1 MLSYISS
8 YFSGKKLNKTLVES
22 YIFAISI
29 KDNIEELKE
38 IFENLLP
45 NIPLDNYY
53 SIDVYN
59 ELFSEFDYDQ
69 INNFSNNLC
78 KKIEEKMKDNLEQL
92 NYCTEL
98 LLNFTVSIFV
108 KFNTVRELITKSY
121 NIIIENKKNENLNKI
136 LSKSFPF
143 NIFILCVNAI
153 TNEEFFFRKD
163 IFQKEVDKFDFTYRL
178 MNIIFC
184 IVHICDSN
192 FEKSAKSSI
201 EFFDPFKLFLFL
213 QEEKNKKNIFISQEN
228 QKKFLIKLYNTSIHN
243 FETLVNNKINPI
255 IDKKKFEKF
264 IFMNI
269 YMLWYLLC
277 DRNKNILNDMNSNNS
292 YNTKVKNTFN
302 IKTISILKKI
312 CEINEIKVNEE
323 QGVNE
328 VIKKY
333 NNFFNKIILE
343 ELEKTND
350 IFMVFIQNV
359 YTNIYYL
366 SDIAKNLIKI
376 IILYIFEIY
385 PDFCE
390 MICLKKELI
399 GKILENIFPY
409 NVIDLMILFRFSKS
423 TNFYFAIKLAK
434 ITLEQMFL
442 NCIINFLETKKDSD
456 NTKNN
461 HYEFILYFSL
471 LTAKNFS
478 KKLKYLSELALQKLS
493 EFANYIN
500 NISDNIN
507 SENFYNNL
515 IILILYYQIDY
526 GIMTNLDV
534 PSKIIFSR
542 LKNLEHIIKII
553 NEYKEYYK
561 NNLEYDEVIKKDIW
575 EKFGKVSIKYLTF
588 FKEINDEIKKNGLD
602 VNLSSEEDV
611 INIINR
617 KSYKSKEDL
626 IEDENIFSNKTEKYI
641 ISYVYGNDL
650 YKIYNY

>member
-213 QEEKNKKNIFISQEN
+213 QEENKKNIFISQEN

-312 CEINEIKVNEE
+312 CEINDININEE

-423 TNFYFAIKLAK
+423 TNFYFSIKLAK

-442 NCIINFLETKKDSD
+442 NCIINFLETKKDND

-542 LKNLEHIIKII
+542 LKNLEQIIKII

-575 EKFGKVSIKYLTF
+575 EKFGKVSIKYLSF
-588 FKEINDEIKKNGLD
+588 FKEINDEVKKNGLD

-626 IEDENIFSNKTEKYI
+626 IEDENVFNNKTEKYI

>member
-1 MLSYISS
+1 MFSFISS
-8 YFSGKKLNKTLVES
+8 YFTGQKLNKNLVES
-22 YIFAISI
+22 YIYAIS
-29 KDNIEELKE
+29 KKNNIEELNE

-59 ELFSEFDYDQ
+59 ELFSEFDYEQ
-69 INNFSNNLC
+69 INTFSNNLC
-78 KKIEEKMKDNLEQL
+78 SKIEQKMKDDLDQL

-108 KFNTVRELITKSY
+108 RFNTIRELITKSY
-121 NIIIENKKNENLNKI
+121 NIILENNNNENMSRI

-143 NIFILCVNAI
+143 NVFILCVNAI

-192 FEKSAKSSI
+192 FEKSSQSSI
-201 EFFDPFKLFLFL
+201 EFLDTIKLFLFL
-213 QEEKNKKNIFISQEN
+213 QDEKNIFISQEN

-269 YMLWYLLC
+269 YLLWYLLC
-277 DRNKNILNDMNSNNS
+277 DRNKNILNDMNSNNTD
-292 YNTKVKNTFN
+292 NNKVKNTFN
-302 IKTISILKKI
+302 IKTISIIKKI
-312 CEINEIKVNEE
+312 CEIKEN
-323 QGVNE
+323 GVDDIIN
-328 VIKKY
+328 KY
-333 NNFFNKIILE
+333 NNYFNNIILE

-350 IFMVFIQNV
+350 KFMLFIQNV
-359 YTNIYYL
+359 YMNLYYL
-366 SDIAKNLIKI
+366 SDIAQNLIKI
-376 IILYIFEIY
+376 IILYIFEIF

-409 NVIDLMILFRFSKS
+409 NVYDLMILYRFSKS
-423 TNFYFAIKLAK
+423 TNFYIAIKLAK

-442 NCIINFLETKKDSD
+442 NCIINFLETKK
-456 NTKNN
+456 NNKNSN
-461 HYEFILYFSL
+461 NNDVEFILYFSL

-478 KKLKYLSELALQKLS
+478 KKLKYLSDLAIQKLS
-493 EFANYIN
+493 EFENYIN
-500 NISDNIN
+500 NNSEIN
-507 SENFYNNL
+507 SENFYDNL
-515 IILILYYQIDY
+515 SILILYYEIDY
-526 GIMTNLDV
+526 GIITSLDV
-534 PSKIIFSR
+534 PSKLIFNR
-542 LKNLEHIIKII
+542 LKNIDHIIKII

-561 NNLEYDEVIKKDIW
+561 NNLEYDEFARKDIW
-575 EKFGKVSIKYLTF
+575 EKFGKVSIKYLSF
-588 FKEINDEIKKNGLD
+588 FKNIIDEVKKNGLD
-602 VNLSSEEDV
+602 IKLSNEEDI

-617 KSYKSKEDL
+617 KSYKTSDEL
-626 IEDENIFSNKTEKYI
+626 IEDEKIFNNKAEKFI

>member
-1 MLSYISS
+1 MFSFISS
-8 YFSGKKLNKTLVES
+8 YFTGQKLNKNLVES
-22 YIFAISI
+22 YIYAIS
-29 KDNIEELKE
+29 KKNNIEELNE

-53 SIDVYN
+53 SIEVYN
-59 ELFSEFDYDQ
+59 ELFSEFDYEQ
-69 INNFSNNLC
+69 INTFSNNLC
-78 KKIEEKMKDNLEQL
+78 SKIEQKMKDDLDQL

-108 KFNTVRELITKSY
+108 RFNTIRELITKSY
-121 NIIIENKKNENLNKI
+121 NIILEKDNNENMSII

-143 NIFILCVNAI
+143 NVFILCVNAI

-192 FEKSAKSSI
+192 FEKSSQSSI
-201 EFFDPFKLFLFL
+201 EFLDTIKLFLFL
-213 QEEKNKKNIFISQEN
+213 QDEKNIFISQEN

-269 YMLWYLLC
+269 YLLWYLLC
-277 DRNKNILNDMNSNNS
+277 DRNKNILNDMNSNNTD
-292 YNTKVKNTFN
+292 NNKVKNTFN
-302 IKTISILKKI
+302 IKTISIIKKI
-312 CEINEIKVNEE
+312 CEIKENGIDDIIN
-323 QGVNE
+323 
-328 VIKKY
+328 KY
-333 NNFFNKIILE
+333 NYYFSNIILE

-350 IFMVFIQNV
+350 KFMLFIQNV
-359 YTNIYYL
+359 YMNLYYL
-366 SDIAKNLIKI
+366 SDIAQNLIKI
-376 IILYIFEIY
+376 IILYIFEIF

-409 NVIDLMILFRFSKS
+409 NVYDLMILYRFSKS
-423 TNFYFAIKLAK
+423 TNFYIAIKLAK

-442 NCIINFLETKKDSD
+442 NCIINFLETKKNNKNS
-456 NTKNN
+456 KNN
-461 HYEFILYFSL
+461 DVEFILYFSL

-478 KKLKYLSELALQKLS
+478 KKLKYLSDLAIQKLS
-493 EFANYIN
+493 EFENYIN
-500 NISDNIN
+500 NNSEIN
-507 SENFYNNL
+507 SENFYDNL
-515 IILILYYQIDY
+515 SILILYYEIDY
-526 GIMTNLDV
+526 GIITSLDV
-534 PSKIIFSR
+534 PSKLIFNR
-542 LKNLEHIIKII
+542 LKNIDHIIKII

-561 NNLEYDEVIKKDIW
+561 NNLEYDEFARKDIW
-575 EKFGKVSIKYLTF
+575 EKFGKVSIKYLSF
-588 FKEINDEIKKNGLD
+588 FKNIIDEVKKNGLD
-602 VNLSSEEDV
+602 IKLSNEEDI

-617 KSYKSKEDL
+617 KSYKTSDEL
-626 IEDENIFSNKTEKYI
+626 IEDEKIFNNKTEKFI

>member
-1 MLSYISS
+1 MFSFISS
-8 YFSGKKLNKTLVES
+8 YFTRQKLNKNLVES
-22 YIFAISI
+22 YIYAIS
-29 KDNIEELKE
+29 KKNNIEELNE

-53 SIDVYN
+53 SIEVYN
-59 ELFSEFDYDQ
+59 ELFSEFDYEQ
-69 INNFSNNLC
+69 INIFSNNLC
-78 KKIEEKMKDNLEQL
+78 SKIEQKMKDNLDQL

-108 KFNTVRELITKSY
+108 KYNTVRELITKSY
-121 NIIIENKKNENLNKI
+121 NNILENKNNEDINLI
-136 LSKSFPF
+136 ISKSFPF
-143 NIFILCVNAI
+143 NVFILCINAI

-192 FEKSAKSSI
+192 FEKSSQSSI
-201 EFFDPFKLFLFL
+201 EFLDTIKLFLFL
-213 QEEKNKKNIFISQEN
+213 QNEKNIFITQEN

-269 YMLWYLLC
+269 YLFWYLLC
-277 DRNKNILNDMNSNNS
+277 DRNKNILIDMNSNNID
-292 YNTKVKNTFN
+292 NNKVRNTFN
-302 IKTISILKKI
+302 IKTISIIKKI
-312 CEINEIKVNEE
+312 CEIKDINDTKKE
-323 QGVNE
+323 QGVFE
-328 VIKKY
+328 IIEKY
-333 NNFFNKIILE
+333 NNYFNKIIFE
-343 ELEKTND
+343 ELEKSND
-350 IFMVFIQNV
+350 KFMLFIQNV
-359 YTNIYYL
+359 YMNLYYL
-366 SDIAKNLIKI
+366 SDIAQNLIKI

-409 NVIDLMILFRFSKS
+409 NIYDLMILYRFSKS
-423 TNFYFAIKLAK
+423 TNFYIAIKLAK

-442 NCIINFLETKKDSD
+442 NCIINFLETR
-456 NTKNN
+456 KNN
-461 HYEFILYFSL
+461 KNNDNSNVEFILSFSL

-478 KKLKYLSELALQKLS
+478 KKIKSLSDLALQKLS
-493 EFANYIN
+493 EFENYIN
-500 NISDNIN
+500 NNYEIN
-507 SENFYNNL
+507 SENFYDNL
-515 IILILYYQIDY
+515 TILILYYQIDY
-526 GIMTNLDV
+526 GIITSLDV
-534 PSKIIFSR
+534 PSKLIFYR
-542 LKNLEHIIKII
+542 LKNLEHIIKMV
-553 NEYKEYYK
+553 NDYKEYYK
-561 NNLEYDEVIKKDIW
+561 NNLEYDEFTRKDIW
-575 EKFGKVSIKYLTF
+575 KKFGKVSIKYLSF
-588 FKEINDEIKKNGLD
+588 FKDIIDEIKKNGLD
-602 VNLSSEEDV
+602 INLSNEEDV

-617 KSYKSKEDL
+617 KSYKNSDEL
-626 IEDENIFSNKTEKYI
+626 IEDENIFNNKTEKFI